1 MSDTFITVIAVALS
15 AVLMFVF
22 PVITMAD
29 RVDKVS
35 QIDTETVTSEFV
47 NEIKSTGKLT
57 IDDYSHFIADL
68 SSDRK
73 YL

>member
-35 QIDTETVTSEFV
+35 QIDVETVTSEFM

-57 IDDYSHFIADL
+57 IDRYSRFIGDL